1 MSPEQIR
8 IIPDNGTVREL
19 NIPKEIS
26 ELLEKFVA
34 SPYKTDANKKYMIK
48 KLAKASP
55 CCICHDG
62 IPLVKVALLGLN
74 GIARSV

>member
-19 NIPKEIS
+19 NVPKEIS

-34 SPYKTDANKKYMIK
+34 SPYKTDANKNI
-48 KLAKASP
+48 
-55 CCICHDG
+55 
-62 IPLVKVALLGLN
+62 
-74 GIARSV
+74 